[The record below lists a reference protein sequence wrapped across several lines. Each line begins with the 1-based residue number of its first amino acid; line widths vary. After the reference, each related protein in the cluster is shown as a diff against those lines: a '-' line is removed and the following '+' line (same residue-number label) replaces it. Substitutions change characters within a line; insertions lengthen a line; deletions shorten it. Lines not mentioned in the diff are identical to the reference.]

1 MRRASS
7 DFCLGRAMRTAMSA
21 SRLNRSSLRLLSA
34 SSRTIPRWFSRKL
47 ASIGGSTSHPII
59 SLAAIRTVPR
69 SAWAPLDAVRRS
81 AADAAAMASAWP
93 TSSSAAG
100 VAVSPCGERENS
112 DSPRAPSSASMC
124 RPTVGCVNASFL
136 AAPDRLP
143 SRATSRKVRNSSQP
157 GSLSVIQNCITWIR
171 IKAISFR
178 SPDAILVGIRAAHED
193 NRDAVNLSRHDDHE
207 AGRA

>member
-1 MRRASS
+1 
-7 DFCLGRAMRTAMSA
+7 MSA
-21 SRLNRSSLRLLSA
+21 SRLSRSSLRLLNA
-34 SSRTIPRWFSRKL
+34 SSRTIPGWLSRKL

-93 TSSSAAG
+93 MSSSAAG

-112 DSPRAPSSASMC
+112 DSPRAASSASMC
-124 RPTVGCVNASFL
+124 RPTVGWVSASFL

-157 GSLSVIQNCITWIR
+157 GSLSVIQKCITQIR
-171 IKAISFR
+171 IKAISFK
-178 SPDAILVGIRAAHED
+178 DATAILLGIPLANED
-193 NRDAVNLSRHDDHE
+193 NRDADDLSRRDDHE

>member
-1 MRRASS
+1 
-7 DFCLGRAMRTAMSA
+7 
-21 SRLNRSSLRLLSA
+21 LLSA
-34 SSRTIPRWFSRKL
+34 SSRTIPGWLSRKL

-59 SLAAIRTVPR
+59 SLAVIRTVPR
-69 SAWAPLDAVRRS
+69 SVSAPLDAARRS

-112 DSPRAPSSASMC
+112 DSPSAASSASIC
-124 RPTVGCVNASFL
+124 RPTVGWVSASFL

-143 SRATSRKVRNSSQP
+143 SRATSRKVWNSSQP
-157 GSLSVIQNCITWIR
+157 GSFLVIQKCITYIR

-178 SPDAILVGIRAAHED
+178 EAVAILLGTRANED
-193 NRDAVNLSRHDDHE
+193 NRDADDLSRHDDHE